1 MPRRSAMPPAA
12 TNCLQPKDA
21 LIVCLEDQVQRDSH
35 VERNSRRFE
44 LQRGSKYLS
53 IEGPAGVVDDEGS
66 VGSLTHGG
74 PLVKP
79 CNPARSYTKVRR
91 PRQRTSRG
99 PGPAVS
105 REALSRCAH
114 PHAGLPALRD

>member
-1 MPRRSAMPPAA
+1 M
-12 TNCLQPKDA
+12 
-21 LIVCLEDQVQRDSH
+21 CLEDQVPRDSH

-74 PLVKP
+74 PLVLDVGE
-79 CNPARSYTKVRR
+79 R
-91 PRQRTSRG
+91 
-99 PGPAVS
+99 AVS
-105 REALSRCAH
+105 REAMSRCTQ
-114 PHAGLPALRD
+114 PHVGLPALRD